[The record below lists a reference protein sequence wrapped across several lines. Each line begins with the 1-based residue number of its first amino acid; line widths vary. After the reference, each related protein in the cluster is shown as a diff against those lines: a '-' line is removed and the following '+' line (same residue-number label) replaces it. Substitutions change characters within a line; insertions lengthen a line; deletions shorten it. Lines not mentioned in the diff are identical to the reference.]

1 MMSCLNS
8 ACVNVAINPPDDLVL
23 RVFFVICSFH
33 LKALLVQLT
42 RSVSND
48 QPRASTRRSQI

>member
-1 MMSCLNS
+1 MSYLNS

-23 RVFFVICSFH
+23 CVFFVICNH
-33 LKALLVQLT
+33 RLKALLVQLT

-48 QPRASTRRSQI
+48 RPRAGTRRSQI